1 MGQADYV
8 RSTRFAVDRHIG
20 RISAARRTSA
30 VLEAVRAYLGSW
42 PAERVARLQCVDAG
56 WAPFDEHQQPL
67 RVNTVADIEDVF
79 RDVHQH
85 CMVLRQSGLELCP
98 ELLELDW
105 VLLFAHQ
112 RLLQSHDARPRV
124 EERRAG

>member
-1 MGQADYV
+1 MGQAAYV
-8 RSTRFAVDRHIG
+8 LSTGFAVDRHIG
-20 RISAARRTSA
+20 RISAARKTSA
-30 VLEAVRAYLGSW
+30 VLEAVRVYLSSW
-42 PAERVARLQCVDAG
+42 PVERVARLQCVDAG

-67 RVNTVADIEDVF
+67 QFNSAADIEDVF

-85 CMVLRQSGLELCP
+85 CTALRQSGLDLCP

-112 RLLQSHDARPRV
+112 RLQQSRDARPRV
-124 EERRAG
+124 EEQRAR